1 MFSLQVLL
9 GRVCTIAGLQSKE
22 LPIAVRTVDNAQ
34 CDCPSS
40 SQKHVDHAAMSYL
53 QDLLIEISKAGGG
66 ELVPVNVEVF
76 LLKYSY
82 FLIPSTSGLYLVNIL
97 YYYSLMSSRAM
108 DIVLHMLFLSFSLA
122 LRYFTTLFGQRSMLN

>member
-22 LPIAVRTVDNAQ
+22 LPVAVRTVDNAQ
-34 CDCPSS
+34 FDCPSS
-40 SQKHVDHAAMSYL
+40 SQKHVDLVAKSYL

-82 FLIPSTSGLYLVNIL
+82 FLIPSTWGLYHVNSL
-97 YYYSLMSSRAM
+97 HYYSLIFYRAM
-108 DIVLHMLFLSFSLA
+108 GIV
-122 LRYFTTLFGQRSMLN
+122 